1 MRESFWETRGVQPRL
16 QGGQDPAGPVTRT
29 LEGVAEVRSTAA
41 GKDENRPLK
50 GSQEASGD
58 LLTNVFGFDAIGSQI
73 KVKGGVSGR
82 ERTGHRLCKQRFKKV
97 ALKARRWDRPGRWS
111 QRSYLSFSEQGEF
124 RRVGANLRTSD

>member
-29 LEGVAEVRSTAA
+29 QEGVAEVRSTAA

-82 ERTGHRLCKQRFKKV
+82 ERTGHRLCKQRFIKSGFEGQAV
-97 ALKARRWDRPGRWS
+97 GQAREVEPAKLPFFFRAGRI
-111 QRSYLSFSEQGEF
+111 
-124 RRVGANLRTSD
+124 